1 MSPHKHHRNNQSFD
15 TSNEEWSEILNIDVG
30 EHPLSPSAV
39 AASLTTATV
48 PTASADPSPVE
59 VDVNK
64 ALSAQDLRS
73 LKKQDPFLYYSLPGV
88 REASVQRKRVDM
100 HQLAQ
105 DGLRRTCAS
114 CPASTQTVAMTDTT
128 ATAKVKRCTRVS
140 FECAPDLLLEDLLEE
155 GMTELSENEKSSLAL
170 AESRLEEFLSDMGLG
185 L

>member
-15 TSNEEWSEILNIDVG
+15 TSNDEWSEILSIDV
-30 EHPLSPSAV
+30 EVRPLSTSAV
-39 AASLTTATV
+39 ASLTKV
-48 PTASADPSPVE
+48 PTAPADPSPVE

-73 LKKQDPFLYYSLPGV
+73 LKKQDPFLYYSFPGV
-88 REASVQRKRVDM
+88 REASIQQKRVDM

-105 DGLRRTCAS
+105 EGLRRTCAS
-114 CPASTQTVAMTDTT
+114 CPASIQTVAMSDT
-128 ATAKVKRCTRVS
+128 TAKVKRCTRVS

-170 AESRLEEFLSDMGLG
+170 AELRLDEFLSDIGLG

>member
-15 TSNEEWSEILNIDVG
+15 TSNDEWSEILSIDV
-30 EHPLSPSAV
+30 EVRPLSTSAV
-39 AASLTTATV
+39 ASLTTV

-88 REASVQRKRVDM
+88 REASIQQKRVDM

-105 DGLRRTCAS
+105 EGLRRTCAS
-114 CPASTQTVAMTDTT
+114 CPASIQTVATSDT
-128 ATAKVKRCTRVS
+128 TAKVKRCTRVS

-155 GMTELSENEKSSLAL
+155 GITELSENEKSSLAL
-170 AESRLEEFLSDMGLG
+170 AELSLDEFLSDIGLG

>member
-15 TSNEEWSEILNIDVG
+15 TSNDEWSEILSIDV
-30 EHPLSPSAV
+30 EVRPLSTSAV
-39 AASLTTATV
+39 ASLTTV

-88 REASVQRKRVDM
+88 REASIQQKRVDM

-105 DGLRRTCAS
+105 EGLRRTCAS
-114 CPASTQTVAMTDTT
+114 CPASIQTVATSDT
-128 ATAKVKRCTRVS
+128 TAKVKRCTSVS
-140 FECAPDLLLEDLLEE
+140 FECAPDLLLEDLWDEE
-155 GMTELSENEKSSLAL
+155 MTECDKSLAL
-170 AESRLEEFLSDMGLG
+170 AESRLDEFLSDIGLG